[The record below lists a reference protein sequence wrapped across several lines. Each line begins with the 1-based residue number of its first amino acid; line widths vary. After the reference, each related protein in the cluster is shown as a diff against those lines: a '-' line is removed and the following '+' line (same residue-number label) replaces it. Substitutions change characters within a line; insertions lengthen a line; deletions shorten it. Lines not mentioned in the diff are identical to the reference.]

1 MSGTTPLVTAPV
13 FYFDFNSP
21 YAYLAAARIQDI
33 IPDADWRPIAFP
45 FLLHQQG
52 RLDDVLRRDF
62 PNVLSE
68 VRGRAAD
75 RGLPP
80 VEPPPGWPVE
90 SWSLAPLRA
99 AVFAGERGR
108 GPEFARAAFGKVFVE
123 SRSLTDDATL
133 RDAAAEAGLDPVE
146 VEEAIGR
153 PDVKQRLKENTDEA
167 HARGV
172 KGIPTVAIGEELFWG
187 DDRLEEAAA
196 AAGGLSF
203 GR

>member
-21 YAYLAAARIQDI
+21 YAYLAAARIEAL

-62 PNVLSE
+62 PNVLPE

-99 AVFAGERGR
+99 AVFAG
-108 GPEFARAAFGKVFVE
+108 

-133 RDAAAEAGLDPVE
+133 RDAAAQAGLDPVE
-146 VEEAIGR
+146 VEEAIAR
-153 PDVKQRLKENTDEA
+153 PDVKQRLKDNTDEA
-167 HARGV
+167 HDRGV